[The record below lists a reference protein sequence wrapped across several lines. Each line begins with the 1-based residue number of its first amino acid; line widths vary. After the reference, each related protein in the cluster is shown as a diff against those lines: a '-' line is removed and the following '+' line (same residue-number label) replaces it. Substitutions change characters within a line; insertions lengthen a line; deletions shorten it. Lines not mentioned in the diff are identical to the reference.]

1 MKTYFYFAIGLIG
14 PLGIM
19 LAQSDP
25 TKIRSVT
32 INGNESISQK
42 ELTGLLRQKPSSW
55 LFRGAKLEPRLVKL
69 DALTLK
75 NYFHSQGFLDAI
87 IKGSYQ
93 IENDFADLFFNI
105 VEGKR
110 FFVSN
115 VNIHGN
121 KLISNNELKS
131 MLGITVN
138 QPYNPVRINENFTL
152 LENRYHEFGK
162 LFVKLKIQDEVS
174 DSVAISI
181 IIDEGPDVVI
191 PVSYTHLRAHET

>member
-1 MKTYFYFAIGLIG
+1 MKIYFYFAIGLIG

-42 ELTGLLRQKPSSW
+42 DLTGLLRQKPSSW

-75 NYFHSQGFLDAI
+75 NYYHSQGFLNAI
-87 IKGSYQ
+87 IKESYL

-105 VEGKR
+105 LEGKQ
-110 FFVSN
+110 FFVS
-115 VNIHGN
+115 
-121 KLISNNELKS
+121 ISEK
-131 MLGITVN
+131 
-138 QPYNPVRINENFTL
+138 
-152 LENRYHEFGK
+152 
-162 LFVKLKIQDEVS
+162 
-174 DSVAISI
+174 
-181 IIDEGPDVVI
+181 I
-191 PVSYTHLRAHET
+191 PV

>member
-1 MKTYFYFAIGLIG
+1 MKIYFYFAIGLIIG

-55 LFRGAKLEPRLVKL
+55 LLRGAKLEPRLVKL

-105 VEGKR
+105 VEGKWAWFR
-110 FFVSN
+110 LSGKYCGSKHRPVCFFN
-115 VNIHGN
+115 
-121 KLISNNELKS
+121 
-131 MLGITVN
+131 
-138 QPYNPVRINENFTL
+138 L
-152 LENRYHEFGK
+152 LSP
-162 LFVKLKIQDEVS
+162 L
-174 DSVAISI
+174 
-181 IIDEGPDVVI
+181 PM
-191 PVSYTHLRAHET
+191 